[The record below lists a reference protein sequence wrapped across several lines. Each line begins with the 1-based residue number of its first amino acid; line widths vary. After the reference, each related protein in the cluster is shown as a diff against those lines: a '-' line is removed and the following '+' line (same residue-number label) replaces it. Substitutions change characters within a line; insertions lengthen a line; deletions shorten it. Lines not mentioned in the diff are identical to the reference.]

1 MAKIIEPSLLALE
14 KHKANKL
21 LRKIKDLKL
30 KYVHYD
36 VMDYEFIGHQAL
48 MGEYID
54 ELERLN
60 ILPNIHLMVANPK
73 KYIKLFS
80 TVKANS
86 IVFHVETQSI
96 GKTKRLLKFIH
107 KLGFKAGIAIKKET
121 DLLDYAKLA
130 NKLDFILIM
139 SVTPGLGGQEYSD
152 ECMHNLKVANQM
164 KQVNHNITIQLD
176 GGVDDIVMK
185 NNKVL
190 VDNFITG
197 TWFFKNINKIKQYIT
212 WLKK

>member
-1 MAKIIEPSLLALE
+1 MSRIIEPSLLALDKNKE
-14 KHKANKL
+14 KVL

-36 VMDYEFIGHQAL
+36 VMDDEFIGHKAL
-48 MGEYID
+48 MGEYLD
-54 ELERLN
+54 TLEELG
-60 ILPNIHLMVANPK
+60 ILPNIHLMVADPK

-80 TVKANS
+80 AVKANS

-96 GKTKRLLKFIH
+96 RKTKRLLRLIRRF
-107 KLGFKAGIAIKKET
+107 GFKAGIAIKKET
-121 DLLDYAKLA
+121 DLLDYADLA
-130 NKLDFILIM
+130 PKLDFILIM
-139 SVTPGLGGQEYSD
+139 SVTPGLGGQMYSD
-152 ECMHNLKVANQM
+152 ECKHNLKVANQM

-176 GGVDDIVMK
+176 GGVDDKIMEK
-185 NNKVL
+185 NKKL

-197 TWFFKNINKIKQYIT
+197 TWFFNNIKRAKTFIN